1 MQKLET
7 FLQWPI
13 AATAIGKRNTGNK
26 ENITNKVLPTYKKGL
41 LSFKQDLIKY
51 TKKKKGFAYKY
62 KRKIPTANS
71 HSKFLRQIATANS
84 CGKFPRQIPVAN
96 SRKNCNNRS
105 P

>member
-51 TKKKKGFAYKY
+51 TKKKKDLLTNTNVKY
-62 KRKIPTANS
+62 P
-71 HSKFLRQIATANS
+71 RQTATANF
-84 CGKFPRQIPVAN
+84 CDK
-96 SRKNCNNRS
+96 
-105 P
+105 